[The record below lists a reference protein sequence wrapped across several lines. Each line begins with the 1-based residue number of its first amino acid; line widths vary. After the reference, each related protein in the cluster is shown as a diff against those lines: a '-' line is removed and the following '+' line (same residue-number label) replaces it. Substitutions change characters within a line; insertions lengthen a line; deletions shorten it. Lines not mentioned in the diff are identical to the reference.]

1 MSVVPLLLTSPR
13 TEKML
18 VSRTQELQARVD
30 VLERRLRE
38 QSNELGQKN
47 TGGTFADHWTQSWC
61 HLCQAFAVLCRTFDP
76 DDRGGRSDNGSEVAD
91 KRRVM
96 GDLIPDWSGSAEILL
111 AKRAFDI
118 SPAMVPQASVDGE
131 RPLEDHEY
139 LLEEEWAHH
148 GVNSSSNYVIYPD
161 ARLKEV
167 WDFGVL
173 LAILYSC
180 VSVPFRFCF
189 SSNAE
194 GLLLVFEIAISLFFC
209 VDVLFNFNLAYLID
223 EKWVISRP
231 RIAARYLRGWFWVD
245 APSSVP
251 VELIALVGNHEGNQY
266 LSTLRVL
273 RMFRLLRLMRLLK
286 IDTYIA
292 RIEDAFK
299 INLVGLRILGMVT
312 RLLYMVH
319 LLGCF
324 WFYVG
329 ISSLSA
335 GYETSWITAYNSGAA
350 YEDGV
355 ATQYRYAVYWAI
367 TTVATVGYGDLT
379 PQNDWERDYSML
391 AMLIGAMMFGYM
403 VSTVGSI
410 VATFEREAFERQ
422 RKMDSVKD
430 WMASRNVPQ
439 KLFVRVRTYYEHYYA
454 KKSAFNEEE
463 ILSSLPPGLRN
474 ECTSM
479 LLRDTL
485 GVFPLFALVGID
497 FQRAVY
503 PHLKPVMY
511 VHQDLIY
518 KRGDKAEDTYF
529 LRKGAVDVLA
539 GGSGTL
545 VLFRVNQGQ
554 HFGEEAFTNQK
565 RASNIISNGMT
576 EAWTLSN
583 DKLEDVVRQ
592 LGRAVRSKLEDFIT
606 LELARKQRLNSL
618 SYRALIAEAKS
629 ADRRAAL
636 IMQKA
641 FVSFANKKAREASS
655 IFAELQADVKEPS
668 VGRGATGASSGA
680 LHSVLFE
687 IRQQMKAMKT
697 TLKSQ
702 SDLLERTARVPN
714 EAPDMLS
721 PRSDSTARTSA
732 SARRSK
738 CVSMNSFV
746 CRPAC
751 NQAPSTISAA

>member
-1 MSVVPLLLTSPR
+1 
-13 TEKML
+13 
-18 VSRTQELQARVD
+18 
-30 VLERRLRE
+30 
-38 QSNELGQKN
+38 
-47 TGGTFADHWTQSWC
+47 
-61 HLCQAFAVLCRTFDP
+61 
-76 DDRGGRSDNGSEVAD
+76 
-91 KRRVM
+91 
-96 GDLIPDWSGSAEILL
+96 
-111 AKRAFDI
+111 
-118 SPAMVPQASVDGE
+118 
-131 RPLEDHEY
+131 
-139 LLEEEWAHH
+139 
-148 GVNSSSNYVIYPD
+148 
-161 ARLKEV
+161 
-167 WDFGVL
+167 
-173 LAILYSC
+173 
-180 VSVPFRFCF
+180 
-189 SSNAE
+189 
-194 GLLLVFEIAISLFFC
+194 
-209 VDVLFNFNLAYLID
+209 
-223 EKWVISRP
+223 
-231 RIAARYLRGWFWVD
+231 
-245 APSSVP
+245 
-251 VELIALVGNHEGNQY
+251 
-266 LSTLRVL
+266 
-273 RMFRLLRLMRLLK
+273 
-286 IDTYIA
+286 
-292 RIEDAFK
+292 
-299 INLVGLRILGMVT
+299 
-312 RLLYMVH
+312 
-319 LLGCF
+319 
-324 WFYVG
+324 
-329 ISSLSA
+329 
-335 GYETSWITAYNSGAA
+335 
-350 YEDGV
+350 
-355 ATQYRYAVYWAI
+355 
-367 TTVATVGYGDLT
+367 
-379 PQNDWERDYSML
+379 ML

-410 VATFEREAFERQ
+410 VATFERDASERQ
-422 RKMDSVKD
+422 AKMDSVKD

-439 KLFVRVRTYYEHYYA
+439 KLFVRVRTYYEHYYG

-474 ECTSM
+474 ECTSV

>member
-1 MSVVPLLLTSPR
+1 
-13 TEKML
+13 
-18 VSRTQELQARVD
+18 VD

-61 HLCQAFAVLCRTFDP
+61 HLCQAFAVLCRTGTFDP
-76 DDRGGRSDNGSEVAD
+76 DDRGGRSDIGSAVAD

-173 LAILYSC
+173 LAILYSS

-194 GLLLVFEIAISLFFC
+194 GSLLVFEIAISLFFC

-231 RIAARYLRGWFWVD
+231 RIAARYLRDWFWVD

-410 VATFEREAFERQ
+410 VATFERE
-422 RKMDSVKD
+422 
-430 WMASRNVPQ
+430 
-439 KLFVRVRTYYEHYYA
+439 
-454 KKSAFNEEE
+454 
-463 ILSSLPPGLRN
+463 
-474 ECTSM
+474 
-479 LLRDTL
+479 
-485 GVFPLFALVGID
+485 
-497 FQRAVY
+497 
-503 PHLKPVMY
+503 
-511 VHQDLIY
+511 
-518 KRGDKAEDTYF
+518 
-529 LRKGAVDVLA
+529 
-539 GGSGTL
+539 
-545 VLFRVNQGQ
+545 
-554 HFGEEAFTNQK
+554 
-565 RASNIISNGMT
+565 
-576 EAWTLSN
+576 
-583 DKLEDVVRQ
+583 
-592 LGRAVRSKLEDFIT
+592 
-606 LELARKQRLNSL
+606 
-618 SYRALIAEAKS
+618 
-629 ADRRAAL
+629 
-636 IMQKA
+636 
-641 FVSFANKKAREASS
+641 
-655 IFAELQADVKEPS
+655 
-668 VGRGATGASSGA
+668 GRGATGASSGA

-738 CVSMNSFV
+738 CLSMNSFV

>member
-1 MSVVPLLLTSPR
+1 
-13 TEKML
+13 
-18 VSRTQELQARVD
+18 
-30 VLERRLRE
+30 
-38 QSNELGQKN
+38 
-47 TGGTFADHWTQSWC
+47 
-61 HLCQAFAVLCRTFDP
+61 
-76 DDRGGRSDNGSEVAD
+76 
-91 KRRVM
+91 
-96 GDLIPDWSGSAEILL
+96 
-111 AKRAFDI
+111 
-118 SPAMVPQASVDGE
+118 
-131 RPLEDHEY
+131 
-139 LLEEEWAHH
+139 
-148 GVNSSSNYVIYPD
+148 
-161 ARLKEV
+161 
-167 WDFGVL
+167 
-173 LAILYSC
+173 
-180 VSVPFRFCF
+180 
-189 SSNAE
+189 
-194 GLLLVFEIAISLFFC
+194 
-209 VDVLFNFNLAYLID
+209 
-223 EKWVISRP
+223 
-231 RIAARYLRGWFWVD
+231 
-245 APSSVP
+245 
-251 VELIALVGNHEGNQY
+251 
-266 LSTLRVL
+266 
-273 RMFRLLRLMRLLK
+273 
-286 IDTYIA
+286 
-292 RIEDAFK
+292 
-299 INLVGLRILGMVT
+299 
-312 RLLYMVH
+312 
-319 LLGCF
+319 
-324 WFYVG
+324 
-329 ISSLSA
+329 
-335 GYETSWITAYNSGAA
+335 
-350 YEDGV
+350 
-355 ATQYRYAVYWAI
+355 
-367 TTVATVGYGDLT
+367 
-379 PQNDWERDYSML
+379 
-391 AMLIGAMMFGYM
+391 
-403 VSTVGSI
+403 
-410 VATFEREAFERQ
+410 
-422 RKMDSVKD
+422 
-430 WMASRNVPQ
+430 
-439 KLFVRVRTYYEHYYA
+439 
-454 KKSAFNEEE
+454 
-463 ILSSLPPGLRN
+463 
-474 ECTSM
+474 
-479 LLRDTL
+479 
-485 GVFPLFALVGID
+485 
-497 FQRAVY
+497 
-503 PHLKPVMY
+503 MY